1 MERVCACVCVRE
13 RECVCERHTVVRA
26 RARGAR
32 ARARVGGGHVNDR
45 NFLRT
50 TTRCTRID
58 YWYCLRT
65 LRTKLCLWLL
75 ACCEKENT
83 ILRYMH
89 IYT

>member
-1 MERVCACVCVRE
+1 M
-13 RECVCERHTVVRA
+13 
-26 RARGAR
+26 
-32 ARARVGGGHVNDR
+32 NDR